1 MKTWQPIRNAMR
13 LQIELYISS
22 RCALLLMFPVLSV
35 RSTVACVEGRE
46 REWECVC
53 SSSLANLATTNSSRY
68 SFLFTVL
75 PFSFREIG
83 TQMCL
88 AQK

>member
-1 MKTWQPIRNAMR
+1 MKTCQPIHNAMR

-46 REWECVC
+46 RECVC
-53 SSSLANLATTNSSRY
+53 
-68 SFLFTVL
+68 VL
-75 PFSFREIG
+75 PASLI
-83 TQMCL
+83 
-88 AQK
+88 